1 MSERGYHVSK
11 DFNKDIYY
19 LLKNDG
25 SSVQESL
32 EYFLFHNL
40 SPLLGFIESTQSPST
55 LLYYW
60 DKISTIDKPIDYK
73 SQGQELLFSFV
84 SNDMLPQE
92 IIRDVVENATVLKDD
107 ALGVEPYVAH
117 MFARHLNS
125 TDELVGIYH
134 QNFDDTESVQSQ
146 FDNVVLSSS

>member
-1 MSERGYHVSK
+1 MSESGYHVSK

-25 SSVQESL
+25 SGVQKSL
-32 EYFLFHNL
+32 EYFLFHSL

-125 TDELVGIYH
+125 TAELVDIYH